1 MMTVANKDPN
11 TGQRTQGHALAP
23 YAVFT
28 LKKAATTNTSRR
40 MTPTRQDLRPLCTSI
55 PRPTP
60 GPTRQVR

>member
-28 LKKAATTNTSRR
+28 LEGSDDKYIAAYD
-40 MTPTRQDLRPLCTSI
+40 PTRQDLRPLCTSI

-60 GPTRQVR
+60 RPTRRVR